1 MNMLRELREFFAA
14 DAGDAAAGP
23 DLRLA
28 MAVLLVEV
36 ARADQTVAAGER
48 AFAARVLEHFLGLAA
63 PDAEALLAR
72 AEETARHAN
81 DFFAFTT
88 VLNERLARP
97 QRIALVEQM
106 WQLALGDG
114 DACPEEM
121 QTISRLAGLLHLTH
135 GEYIAAK
142 LRAREATGMR

>member
-1 MNMLRELREFFAA
+1 MHVLKELREFFAA
-14 DAGDAAAGP
+14 DGRDATPGP

-36 ARADQTVAAGER
+36 ARADQTIAAGER
-48 AFAARVLEHFLGLAA
+48 AFAARVLEHFLELRG
-63 PDAEALLAR
+63 PPAEALLTR
-72 AEETARHAN
+72 EETARHAN

-88 VLNERLARP
+88 VINERLARP

-121 QTISRLAGLLHLTH
+121 QTISRLAGLLTLTH

-142 LRAREATGMR
+142 LRAREATGVR

>member
-1 MNMLRELREFFAA
+1 MHMLKELREFFAA
-14 DAGDAAAGP
+14 DGGGAGGGA

-36 ARADQTVAAGER
+36 ARADQKVAAGER
-48 AFAARVLEHFLGLAA
+48 AYAVRVLAHFLDLDAA
-63 PDAEALLAR
+63 DAKALLAR
-72 AEETARHAN
+72 AEETSRQAN

-88 VLNERLARP
+88 VINERLAKP
-97 QRIALVEQM
+97 ERIALVEHM
-106 WQLALGDG
+106 WQLALGDA
-114 DACPEEM
+114 DASPEEM

-142 LRAREATGMR
+142 LRAREATGVR